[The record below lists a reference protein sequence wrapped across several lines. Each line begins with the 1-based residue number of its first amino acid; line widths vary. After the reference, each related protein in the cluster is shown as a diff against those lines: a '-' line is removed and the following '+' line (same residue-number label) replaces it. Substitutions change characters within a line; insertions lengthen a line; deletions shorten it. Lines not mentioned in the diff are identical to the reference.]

1 MTMTRAALLVCLCL
15 LAVCLLLAIG
25 SLAALQKAVRET
37 ETIREDAA
45 ALVAELDIKRKLWED
60 ETQAVGVTLPEAICL
75 RENGGKIGVYTVDGI
90 LIRIVDVD
98 VSTLPKADR
107 LALQE
112 GITVNS
118 WSELM
123 ALIQD
128 YA

>member
-1 MTMTRAALLVCLCL
+1 MTRAALLVCLCL
-15 LAVCLLLAIG
+15 LAVCLILAIG

-37 ETIREDAA
+37 EAIREDAA
-45 ALVAELDIKRKLWED
+45 ELVAELDARRKLLETED
-60 ETQAVGVTLPEAICL
+60 QPVGVTLPEAFCL
-75 RENGGKIGVYTVDGI
+75 RESGGKIGVYTVDGV
-90 LIRIVDVD
+90 LIRILDVD

-107 LALQE
+107 LSLQE
-112 GITVNS
+112 GISVTS